1 MFRSLGKSKIAFVL
15 AILFGISLFF
25 FKGGSRY
32 SNLFNSDTVVATV
45 SGTPISTSKFNR
57 TMQMNIN
64 KFNQMLGKP
73 ITGDEIRSFQIHS
86 LSLEALIND
95 AVFENE
101 YDSIKLIID
110 ESVIA
115 QKTKERIPQLYDKNN
130 KLNETYLNT
139 FLKQQQLKIEDI
151 VQIIN
156 FETRDEFVNNALFYF
171 LWTYIGLFNINYPQY
186 FSSKIDNYNNHSRK
200 ISYIEFLLEEV
211 NIENDI
217 QKYALNMKEE
227 LEKYYENNINQYMS
241 KENRNVEY
249 IIFNKKKYADNFVP
263 TNFEIKEY
271 FNANK
276 ELYYQKEKR
285 SFTQFNFKKLEEA
298 KNFKSKIQNFIN
310 PSDILKIAEENNI
323 RFSEFENLIA
333 DEMLEEISKPLFEL
347 NQNQQSKIIETSI
360 AKHIIILQ
368 SIEPERQLKF
378 DEVKE
383 NIKNTITAIELNN
396 YFTDIKNQAS
406 EKILNGKSLSEI
418 ANDFNLT
425 ISLINNITQDYDQYD
440 QSEEIIISSLI
451 PAAFGSNKDF
461 VSDVID
467 INNDYAYIFNVK
479 KITPSTPLDITSIQ
493 EILLND
499 WKKSKKIETINS
511 DVKINKDNNN
521 FFSQLLSTYQLQPK
535 ELIINNNFNELPRS
549 FIVEV
554 LEGEKGQNIQ
564 YIDNNLVH
572 IAKIIDIT
580 IPDEKNDNIS
590 ISMADDLRGSFGGE
604 LYKNKNMSTNDSLIN
619 AIIQQY

>member
-1 MFRSLGKSKIAFVL
+1 
-15 AILFGISLFF
+15 
-25 FKGGSRY
+25 
-32 SNLFNSDTVVATV
+32 
-45 SGTPISTSKFNR
+45 
-57 TMQMNIN
+57 
-64 KFNQMLGKP
+64 MLGKP
-73 ITGDEIRSFQIHS
+73 MTGDEIRSFQIHS
-86 LSLEALIND
+86 LSLGALIND

-110 ESVIA
+110 ESVVA

-156 FETRDEFVNNALFYF
+156 FETRDEFVNNA
-171 LWTYIGLFNINYPQY
+171 LFNINYPQY

-249 IIFNKKKYADNFVP
+249 IIFNKKKYTNNFVP

-285 SFTQFNFKKLEEA
+285 SFIQFNFKKLEEA

-310 PSDILKIAEENNI
+310 PSDILKFAEENNI

>member
-86 LSLEALIND
+86 LSLGALIND

-156 FETRDEFVNNALFYF
+156 FETRDEFVNNA
-171 LWTYIGLFNINYPQY
+171 LFNINYPQY

-249 IIFNKKKYADNFVP
+249 IIFNKKKYTNNFVP

-285 SFTQFNFKKLEEA
+285 SFIQFNFKKLEEA

-310 PSDILKIAEENNI
+310 PSDILKFAEENNI

-580 IPDEKNDNIS
+580 IPNEKNDNIS

>member
-86 LSLEALIND
+86 LSLGALIND

-110 ESVIA
+110 ESVVA

-156 FETRDEFVNNALFYF
+156 FETRDEFVNNA
-171 LWTYIGLFNINYPQY
+171 LFNINYPQY

-249 IIFNKKKYADNFVP
+249 IIFNKKKYANNFVP

>member
-86 LSLEALIND
+86 LSLGALIND

-110 ESVIA
+110 ESVVA

-156 FETRDEFVNNALFYF
+156 FETRDEFVNNA
-171 LWTYIGLFNINYPQY
+171 LFNINYPQY

-249 IIFNKKKYADNFVP
+249 IIFNKKKYANNFVP

-276 ELYYQKEKR
+276 ELYYQNEQR
-285 SFTQFNFKKLEEA
+285 SFIQFNFKTLEEA

-310 PSDILKIAEENNI
+310 PSDILKFAEENNI
-323 RFSEFENLIA
+323 RFNEFENLIA

-425 ISLINNITQDYDQYD
+425 VSLINNITQDYDQYD

-479 KITPSTPLDITSIQ
+479 EITPSTPLDITSIQ

-499 WKKSKKIETINS
+499 WKKSKKIEKINS

>member
-32 SNLFNSDTVVATV
+32 SNLFNSDTVVATI

-86 LSLEALIND
+86 LSLGALIND

-110 ESVIA
+110 ESVVA

-156 FETRDEFVNNALFYF
+156 FETRDEFVNNA
-171 LWTYIGLFNINYPQY
+171 LFNINYPQY

-249 IIFNKKKYADNFVP
+249 IIFNKKKYANNFVP

-285 SFTQFNFKKLEEA
+285 SFIQFNFKKLEEA

-310 PSDILKIAEENNI
+310 PSDILKFAEENNI
-323 RFSEFENLIA
+323 RFNEFENLIA

-383 NIKNTITAIELNN
+383 NIKNTITVIELNN
-396 YFTDIKNQAS
+396 YFIDIKNQAS
-406 EKILNGKSLSEI
+406 EKILNGKLLSEI

-479 KITPSTPLDITSIQ
+479 EITPSTPLDITSIQ

-499 WKKSKKIETINS
+499 WKKSKKIEKINS

>member
-1 MFRSLGKSKIAFVL
+1 
-15 AILFGISLFF
+15 
-25 FKGGSRY
+25 
-32 SNLFNSDTVVATV
+32 
-45 SGTPISTSKFNR
+45 
-57 TMQMNIN
+57 
-64 KFNQMLGKP
+64 MLGKP

-86 LSLEALIND
+86 LSLGALIND

-110 ESVIA
+110 ESVVA

-156 FETRDEFVNNALFYF
+156 FETRDEFVNNA
-171 LWTYIGLFNINYPQY
+171 LFNINYPQY

-249 IIFNKKKYADNFVP
+249 IIFNKKKYANNFVP

-285 SFTQFNFKKLEEA
+285 SFIQFNFKKLEEA

-310 PSDILKIAEENNI
+310 PSDILKFAEENNI
-323 RFSEFENLIA
+323 RFNEFENLIA

-479 KITPSTPLDITSIQ
+479 EITPSTPLDITSIQ

-499 WKKSKKIETINS
+499 WKKSKKIEKINS

-580 IPDEKNDNIS
+580 VPDEKNDNIS

>member
-86 LSLEALIND
+86 LSLGALIND

-110 ESVIA
+110 ESVVA

-156 FETRDEFVNNALFYF
+156 FETRDEFVNNA
-171 LWTYIGLFNINYPQY
+171 LFNINYPQY

-249 IIFNKKKYADNFVP
+249 IIFNKKKYANNFVP

-285 SFTQFNFKKLEEA
+285 SFIQFNFKTLEEA

-310 PSDILKIAEENNI
+310 PSDILKFAEENNI
-323 RFSEFENLIA
+323 RFNEFENLIA

-406 EKILNGKSLSEI
+406 EKILNGKLLSEI

-479 KITPSTPLDITSIQ
+479 EITPSTPLDITSIQ

-499 WKKSKKIETINS
+499 WKKSKKIEKINS

-564 YIDNNLVH
+564 YIYNNLVH

>member
-1 MFRSLGKSKIAFVL
+1 
-15 AILFGISLFF
+15 
-25 FKGGSRY
+25 
-32 SNLFNSDTVVATV
+32 
-45 SGTPISTSKFNR
+45 
-57 TMQMNIN
+57 
-64 KFNQMLGKP
+64 MLGKP

-86 LSLEALIND
+86 LSLGALIND

-110 ESVIA
+110 ESVVA

-156 FETRDEFVNNALFYF
+156 FETRDEFVNNALF
-171 LWTYIGLFNINYPQY
+171 NINYPQY

-217 QKYALNMKEE
+217 QKYELNMKEE

-249 IIFNKKKYADNFVP
+249 IIFNKKKYANNFVP

-276 ELYYQKEKR
+276 ELYYQNEQR
-285 SFTQFNFKKLEEA
+285 SFIQFNFKTLEEA

-310 PSDILKIAEENNI
+310 PSDILKFAEENNI
-323 RFSEFENLIA
+323 RFNEFENLIA
-333 DEMLEEISKPLFEL
+333 DEMLEEISKTLFEL

-479 KITPSTPLDITSIQ
+479 EITPSTPLDITSIQ

-499 WKKSKKIETINS
+499 WKKSKKIEKINS

>member
-32 SNLFNSDTVVATV
+32 SNLFNSDTVVATI

-86 LSLEALIND
+86 LSLGALIND

-110 ESVIA
+110 ESVVA

-156 FETRDEFVNNALFYF
+156 FETRDEFVNNA
-171 LWTYIGLFNINYPQY
+171 LFNINYPQY

-249 IIFNKKKYADNFVP
+249 IIFNKKKYANNFVP

-285 SFTQFNFKKLEEA
+285 SFIQFNFKTLEEA

-310 PSDILKIAEENNI
+310 PSDILKFAEENNI
-323 RFSEFENLIA
+323 RFNEFENLIA

-479 KITPSTPLDITSIQ
+479 EITPSTPLDITSIQ

-499 WKKSKKIETINS
+499 WKKSKKIEKINS

-554 LEGEKGQNIQ
+554 LKGEKGQNIQ

>member
-32 SNLFNSDTVVATV
+32 SNFFNSDTVVATV

-86 LSLEALIND
+86 LSLGALIND

-110 ESVIA
+110 ESVVA

-156 FETRDEFVNNALFYF
+156 FETRDEFVNNA
-171 LWTYIGLFNINYPQY
+171 LFNINYPQY

-249 IIFNKKKYADNFVP
+249 IIFNKKKYANNFVP

-276 ELYYQKEKR
+276 ELYYQQEKR
-285 SFTQFNFKKLEEA
+285 SFIQFNFKKLEEA

-310 PSDILKIAEENNI
+310 PSDILKFAEENNI
-323 RFSEFENLIA
+323 RFNEFENLIA

-406 EKILNGKSLSEI
+406 EKILNGKLLSEI

-479 KITPSTPLDITSIQ
+479 EITPSTPLDITSIQ

-499 WKKSKKIETINS
+499 WKKSKKIEKINS

>member
-1 MFRSLGKSKIAFVL
+1 
-15 AILFGISLFF
+15 
-25 FKGGSRY
+25 
-32 SNLFNSDTVVATV
+32 
-45 SGTPISTSKFNR
+45 
-57 TMQMNIN
+57 
-64 KFNQMLGKP
+64 
-73 ITGDEIRSFQIHS
+73 
-86 LSLEALIND
+86 
-95 AVFENE
+95 
-101 YDSIKLIID
+101 
-110 ESVIA
+110 
-115 QKTKERIPQLYDKNN
+115 
-130 KLNETYLNT
+130 
-139 FLKQQQLKIEDI
+139 
-151 VQIIN
+151 
-156 FETRDEFVNNALFYF
+156 
-171 LWTYIGLFNINYPQY
+171 
-186 FSSKIDNYNNHSRK
+186 
-200 ISYIEFLLEEV
+200 
-211 NIENDI
+211 
-217 QKYALNMKEE
+217 
-227 LEKYYENNINQYMS
+227 
-241 KENRNVEY
+241 
-249 IIFNKKKYADNFVP
+249 
-263 TNFEIKEY
+263 
-271 FNANK
+271 
-276 ELYYQKEKR
+276 
-285 SFTQFNFKKLEEA
+285 
-298 KNFKSKIQNFIN
+298 
-310 PSDILKIAEENNI
+310 
-323 RFSEFENLIA
+323 
-333 DEMLEEISKPLFEL
+333 MLEEISKPLFEL

>member
-156 FETRDEFVNNALFYF
+156 FETRDEFVNNALF
-171 LWTYIGLFNINYPQY
+171 NINYPQY

-310 PSDILKIAEENNI
+310 PSDILKFAEENNI

-461 VSDVID
+461 VSDLID

>member
-57 TMQMNIN
+57 TMRMNIN

-73 ITGDEIRSFQIHS
+73 LTGDEIRSFQIHS
-86 LSLEALIND
+86 LSLGALIND

-110 ESVIA
+110 ETVVA
-115 QKTKERIPQLYDKNN
+115 QKTKERMPQLYNKNN

-156 FETRDEFVNNALFYF
+156 FETRDEFVNNALF
-171 LWTYIGLFNINYPQY
+171 NINYPQY
-186 FSSKIDNYNNHSRK
+186 FSSKINNYNNHSRK

-249 IIFNKKKYADNFVP
+249 IIFNKKKYTNNFVP

-285 SFTQFNFKKLEEA
+285 SFIQFNFKKLEEA

-310 PSDILKIAEENNI
+310 PSDILKFAEKNNI
-323 RFSEFENLIA
+323 RFNEFENLIA
-333 DEMLEEISKPLFEL
+333 DEMLEKISKPLFEL

-479 KITPSTPLDITSIQ
+479 EITPSTPLDITSIQ

-499 WKKSKKIETINS
+499 WKKSKKIEKINS

>member
-32 SNLFNSDTVVATV
+32 SNLFNSDTVVATI

-86 LSLEALIND
+86 LSLGALIND

-110 ESVIA
+110 ESVVA

-156 FETRDEFVNNALFYF
+156 FETRDEFVNNA
-171 LWTYIGLFNINYPQY
+171 LFNINYPQY

-249 IIFNKKKYADNFVP
+249 IIFNKKKYANNFVP

-276 ELYYQKEKR
+276 ELYYQNEQR
-285 SFTQFNFKKLEEA
+285 SFIQFNFKKLEEA

-310 PSDILKIAEENNI
+310 PSDILKFAEENNI
-323 RFSEFENLIA
+323 RFNEFENLIA

-479 KITPSTPLDITSIQ
+479 EITPSTPLDITSIQ

-499 WKKSKKIETINS
+499 WKKSKKIEKINS

>member
-86 LSLEALIND
+86 LSLGALIND

-110 ESVIA
+110 ESVVA

-156 FETRDEFVNNALFYF
+156 FETRDEFVNNALF
-171 LWTYIGLFNINYPQY
+171 NINYPQY
-186 FSSKIDNYNNHSRK
+186 FSSKINNYNNHSRK

-249 IIFNKKKYADNFVP
+249 IIFNKKKYANNFVP

-276 ELYYQKEKR
+276 ELYYQNEQR
-285 SFTQFNFKKLEEA
+285 SFIQFNFKTLEEA

-310 PSDILKIAEENNI
+310 PSDILKFAEENNI
-323 RFSEFENLIA
+323 RFNEFENLIA

-406 EKILNGKSLSEI
+406 EKILNGKLLSEI

-479 KITPSTPLDITSIQ
+479 EITPSTPLDITSIQ

-499 WKKSKKIETINS
+499 WKKSKKIEKINS

>member
-32 SNLFNSDTVVATV
+32 SNLLNSDTVVATV

-86 LSLEALIND
+86 LSLGALIND

-110 ESVIA
+110 ESVVA

-156 FETRDEFVNNALFYF
+156 FETRDEFVNNALF
-171 LWTYIGLFNINYPQY
+171 NINYPQY

-200 ISYIEFLLEEV
+200 ISYIEFLLEEI

-249 IIFNKKKYADNFVP
+249 IIFNKKKYANNFVP

-271 FNANK
+271 FNTNK
-276 ELYYQKEKR
+276 ELYYQNEQR
-285 SFTQFNFKKLEEA
+285 SFIQFNFKTLEEA

-310 PSDILKIAEENNI
+310 PSDILKFAEENNI
-323 RFSEFENLIA
+323 RFNEFENLIA

-406 EKILNGKSLSEI
+406 EKILNGKLLSEI

-479 KITPSTPLDITSIQ
+479 EITPSTPLDITSIQ

-499 WKKSKKIETINS
+499 WKKSKKIEKINS

-564 YIDNNLVH
+564 YIYNNLVH

>member
-156 FETRDEFVNNALFYF
+156 FETRDEFVNNA
-171 LWTYIGLFNINYPQY
+171 LFNINYPQY

-572 IAKIIDIT
+572 IAKIIDIM

>member
-1 MFRSLGKSKIAFVL
+1 MFRSLGKSKIAIVL
-15 AILFGISLFF
+15 AFLFGISLLF
-25 FKGGSRY
+25 FKSGSRY
-32 SNLFNSDTVVATV
+32 SNLFNSDNVVAKV

-86 LSLEALIND
+86 LSLGALIND

-110 ESVIA
+110 ESVVA

-156 FETRDEFVNNALFYF
+156 FETRDEFVNNA
-171 LWTYIGLFNINYPQY
+171 LFNINYPQY

-241 KENRNVEY
+241 KEKRNVEY
-249 IIFNKKKYADNFVP
+249 VIFNKKKYANNFVP

-285 SFTQFNFKKLEEA
+285 SFIQFNFKKLEEA

-310 PSDILKIAEENNI
+310 PSDILKFAEENNI
-323 RFSEFENLIA
+323 RFNEFENLIA

-347 NQNQQSKIIETSI
+347 NQNQQSKIIETAI

-479 KITPSTPLDITSIQ
+479 EITPSTPLDITSIQ

-499 WKKSKKIETINS
+499 WKKSKKIEKINS

>member
-32 SNLFNSDTVVATV
+32 SNLFNSDTVVATI

-86 LSLEALIND
+86 LSLGALIND

-110 ESVIA
+110 ESVVA

-156 FETRDEFVNNALFYF
+156 FETRDEFVNNA
-171 LWTYIGLFNINYPQY
+171 LFNINYPQY

-249 IIFNKKKYADNFVP
+249 IIFNKKKYANNFVP

-285 SFTQFNFKKLEEA
+285 SFIQFNFKKLEEA
-298 KNFKSKIQNFIN
+298 KNFKSKTQNFIN
-310 PSDILKIAEENNI
+310 PTDILKFAEENNI
-323 RFSEFENLIA
+323 RFNEFENLIA

-479 KITPSTPLDITSIQ
+479 EITPSTPLDITSIQ

-499 WKKSKKIETINS
+499 WKKSKKIEKINS

>member
-1 MFRSLGKSKIAFVL
+1 
-15 AILFGISLFF
+15 
-25 FKGGSRY
+25 
-32 SNLFNSDTVVATV
+32 
-45 SGTPISTSKFNR
+45 
-57 TMQMNIN
+57 
-64 KFNQMLGKP
+64 MLGKP

-86 LSLEALIND
+86 LSLGALIND

-156 FETRDEFVNNALFYF
+156 FETRDEFVNNA
-171 LWTYIGLFNINYPQY
+171 LFNINYPQY

-249 IIFNKKKYADNFVP
+249 IIFNKKKYANNFVP

-285 SFTQFNFKKLEEA
+285 SFIQFNFKKLEEA

-310 PSDILKIAEENNI
+310 PSDILKFAEENNI

-479 KITPSTPLDITSIQ
+479 EITPSTPLDITSIQ

-499 WKKSKKIETINS
+499 WKKSKKIEKINS

-549 FIVEV
+549 FIVE
-554 LEGEKGQNIQ
+554 LLKGERGQNIQ

>member
-32 SNLFNSDTVVATV
+32 SNLFNSDTVVATI

-86 LSLEALIND
+86 LSLGALIND

-110 ESVIA
+110 ESVVA

-156 FETRDEFVNNALFYF
+156 FETRDEFVNNALF
-171 LWTYIGLFNINYPQY
+171 NINYPQY

-200 ISYIEFLLEEV
+200 ISYIEFLLEEI

-249 IIFNKKKYADNFVP
+249 IIFNKKKYANNFVP

-276 ELYYQKEKR
+276 ELYYQNEQR
-285 SFTQFNFKKLEEA
+285 SFIQFNFKKLEEA

-310 PSDILKIAEENNI
+310 PSDILKFAEENNI
-323 RFSEFENLIA
+323 RFNEFENLIA

-383 NIKNTITAIELNN
+383 NIKNTITGIELNN
-396 YFTDIKNQAS
+396 YFIDIKNQAS

-479 KITPSTPLDITSIQ
+479 EITPSTPLDITSIQ

-499 WKKSKKIETINS
+499 WKKSKKIEKINS

>member
-32 SNLFNSDTVVATV
+32 SNLLNSDTVVATI

-73 ITGDEIRSFQIHS
+73 MTGDEIRSFQIHS
-86 LSLEALIND
+86 LSLGALIND

-110 ESVIA
+110 ESVVA

-156 FETRDEFVNNALFYF
+156 FETRDEFVNNA
-171 LWTYIGLFNINYPQY
+171 LFNINYPQY

-249 IIFNKKKYADNFVP
+249 IIFNKKKYANNFVP

-285 SFTQFNFKKLEEA
+285 SFIQFNFKKLEEA

-310 PSDILKIAEENNI
+310 PSDILKFAEENNI
-323 RFSEFENLIA
+323 RFNEFENLIA

-479 KITPSTPLDITSIQ
+479 EITPSTPLDITSIQ

-499 WKKSKKIETINS
+499 WKKSKKIEKINS

>member
-32 SNLFNSDTVVATV
+32 SNLFNSDTVVATI

-86 LSLEALIND
+86 LSLGALIND

-110 ESVIA
+110 ESVVA

-156 FETRDEFVNNALFYF
+156 FETRDEFVNNALF
-171 LWTYIGLFNINYPQY
+171 NINYPQY
-186 FSSKIDNYNNHSRK
+186 FSSKINNYNNHSRK

-249 IIFNKKKYADNFVP
+249 IIFNKKKYANNFVP

-285 SFTQFNFKKLEEA
+285 SFIQFNFKTLEEA

-310 PSDILKIAEENNI
+310 PSDILKFAEENNI
-323 RFSEFENLIA
+323 RFNEFENLIA

-406 EKILNGKSLSEI
+406 EKILNGKLLSEI

-479 KITPSTPLDITSIQ
+479 EITPSTPLDITSIQ

-499 WKKSKKIETINS
+499 WKKSKKIEKINS

>member
-32 SNLFNSDTVVATV
+32 SNLFNSDTVVATI

-86 LSLEALIND
+86 LSLGALIND

-110 ESVIA
+110 ESVVA

-156 FETRDEFVNNALFYF
+156 FETRDEFVNNA
-171 LWTYIGLFNINYPQY
+171 LFNINYPQY

-249 IIFNKKKYADNFVP
+249 IIFNKKKYANNFVP

-271 FNANK
+271 FNTNK
-276 ELYYQKEKR
+276 ELYYQNEQR
-285 SFTQFNFKKLEEA
+285 SFIQFNFKTLEEA
-298 KNFKSKIQNFIN
+298 INFKSKIQNFIN
-310 PSDILKIAEENNI
+310 PSDILKFAEENNI
-323 RFSEFENLIA
+323 RFNEFENLIA

-406 EKILNGKSLSEI
+406 EKILNGKLLSEI

-479 KITPSTPLDITSIQ
+479 EITPSTPLDITSIQ

-499 WKKSKKIETINS
+499 WKKSKKIEKINS
-511 DVKINKDNNN
+511 DVKINIDNNN

>member
-86 LSLEALIND
+86 LSLGALIND

-110 ESVIA
+110 ESVVA

-156 FETRDEFVNNALFYF
+156 FETRDEFVNNA
-171 LWTYIGLFNINYPQY
+171 LFNINYPQY

-249 IIFNKKKYADNFVP
+249 IIFNKKKYANNFVP

-276 ELYYQKEKR
+276 ELYYQNEQR
-285 SFTQFNFKKLEEA
+285 SFIQFNFKKLEEA

-310 PSDILKIAEENNI
+310 PSDILKFAEENNI
-323 RFSEFENLIA
+323 RFNEFENLIA

-479 KITPSTPLDITSIQ
+479 EITPSTPLDITSIQ

-499 WKKSKKIETINS
+499 WKKSKKIEKINS

>member
-156 FETRDEFVNNALFYF
+156 FETRDEFVNNA
-171 LWTYIGLFNINYPQY
+171 LFNINYPQY

-580 IPDEKNDNIS
+580 IPNEKNDNIS

>member
-64 KFNQMLGKP
+64 KFNQMLGRP

-86 LSLEALIND
+86 LSLGALIND

-110 ESVIA
+110 ESVVA

-156 FETRDEFVNNALFYF
+156 FETRDEFVNNA
-171 LWTYIGLFNINYPQY
+171 LFNINYPQY

-249 IIFNKKKYADNFVP
+249 IIFNKKKYANNFVP

-285 SFTQFNFKKLEEA
+285 SFIQFNFKKLEEA
-298 KNFKSKIQNFIN
+298 RNFKSKIQNFIN
-310 PSDILKIAEENNI
+310 PSDILKFAEENNI
-323 RFSEFENLIA
+323 RFNEFENLIA

-406 EKILNGKSLSEI
+406 EKILNGKLLSEI

-479 KITPSTPLDITSIQ
+479 EITPSTPLDITSIQ

-499 WKKSKKIETINS
+499 WKKSKKIEKINS

>member
-32 SNLFNSDTVVATV
+32 SNLFNSDTVVATI

-86 LSLEALIND
+86 LSLGALIND

-110 ESVIA
+110 ESVVA

-156 FETRDEFVNNALFYF
+156 FETRDEFVNNA
-171 LWTYIGLFNINYPQY
+171 LFNINYPQY

-249 IIFNKKKYADNFVP
+249 IIFNKKKYANNFVP

-276 ELYYQKEKR
+276 ELYYQQEKR
-285 SFTQFNFKKLEEA
+285 SFIQFNFKKLEEA

-310 PSDILKIAEENNI
+310 PSDILKFAEENNI
-323 RFSEFENLIA
+323 RFNEFENLIA

-406 EKILNGKSLSEI
+406 EKILNGKLLSEI

-479 KITPSTPLDITSIQ
+479 EITPSTPLDITSIQ

-499 WKKSKKIETINS
+499 WKKSKKIEKINS

>member
-156 FETRDEFVNNALFYF
+156 FETRDEFVNNALF
-171 LWTYIGLFNINYPQY
+171 NINYPQY

-285 SFTQFNFKKLEEA
+285 SFIQFNFKKLEEA

-310 PSDILKIAEENNI
+310 PSDILKFAEENNI

-479 KITPSTPLDITSIQ
+479 EITPSTPLDITSIQ

>member
-1 MFRSLGKSKIAFVL
+1 
-15 AILFGISLFF
+15 
-25 FKGGSRY
+25 
-32 SNLFNSDTVVATV
+32 
-45 SGTPISTSKFNR
+45 
-57 TMQMNIN
+57 
-64 KFNQMLGKP
+64 
-73 ITGDEIRSFQIHS
+73 
-86 LSLEALIND
+86 
-95 AVFENE
+95 
-101 YDSIKLIID
+101 
-110 ESVIA
+110 
-115 QKTKERIPQLYDKNN
+115 
-130 KLNETYLNT
+130 
-139 FLKQQQLKIEDI
+139 LKQQQLKIEDI

-156 FETRDEFVNNALFYF
+156 FETRDEFVNNALF
-171 LWTYIGLFNINYPQY
+171 NINYPQY

-200 ISYIEFLLEEV
+200 ISYIEYLLEEV

-249 IIFNKKKYADNFVP
+249 IIFNKKKYANNFVP

-276 ELYYQKEKR
+276 ELYYQNEQR
-285 SFTQFNFKKLEEA
+285 SFIQFNFKTLEEA

-310 PSDILKIAEENNI
+310 PSDILKFAEENNI
-323 RFSEFENLIA
+323 RFNEFENLIA

-368 SIEPERQLKF
+368 SIEPEKQLKF

-479 KITPSTPLDITSIQ
+479 EITPSTPLDITSIQ

-499 WKKSKKIETINS
+499 WKKSKKIEKINS

-521 FFSQLLSTYQLQPK
+521 FFSQLLSTYQLQPQ

>member
-86 LSLEALIND
+86 LSLGALIND

-110 ESVIA
+110 ESVVA

-156 FETRDEFVNNALFYF
+156 FETRDEFVNNA
-171 LWTYIGLFNINYPQY
+171 LFNINYPQY

-249 IIFNKKKYADNFVP
+249 IIFNKKKYANNFVP

-276 ELYYQKEKR
+276 ELYYQQEKR
-285 SFTQFNFKKLEEA
+285 SFIQFNFKTLEEA

-310 PSDILKIAEENNI
+310 PSDILKFAKENNI
-323 RFSEFENLIA
+323 RFNEFENLIA

-383 NIKNTITAIELNN
+383 NIKNTITGIELNN
-396 YFTDIKNQAS
+396 YFIDIKNQAS
-406 EKILNGKSLSEI
+406 EKILNGKLLSEI

-479 KITPSTPLDITSIQ
+479 EITPSTPLDITSIQ

-499 WKKSKKIETINS
+499 WKKSKKIEKINS

>member
-86 LSLEALIND
+86 LSLGALIND

-110 ESVIA
+110 ESVVA

-156 FETRDEFVNNALFYF
+156 FETRDEFVNNA
-171 LWTYIGLFNINYPQY
+171 LFNINYPQY

-249 IIFNKKKYADNFVP
+249 IIFNKKKYANNFVP

-276 ELYYQKEKR
+276 ELYYQNEQR
-285 SFTQFNFKKLEEA
+285 SFIQFNFKKLEEA

-310 PSDILKIAEENNI
+310 PSDILKFAEENNI
-323 RFSEFENLIA
+323 RFNEFENLIA

-383 NIKNTITAIELNN
+383 NIKNTITVIELNN
-396 YFTDIKNQAS
+396 YFIDIKNQAS
-406 EKILNGKSLSEI
+406 EKILNGKLLSEI

-479 KITPSTPLDITSIQ
+479 EITPSTPLDITSIQ

-499 WKKSKKIETINS
+499 WKKSKKIEKINS

-521 FFSQLLSTYQLQPK
+521 FFSQLLSTYQLQPQ

-590 ISMADDLRGSFGGE
+590 ISMADDLRRSFGGE

>member
-1 MFRSLGKSKIAFVL
+1 
-15 AILFGISLFF
+15 
-25 FKGGSRY
+25 
-32 SNLFNSDTVVATV
+32 
-45 SGTPISTSKFNR
+45 
-57 TMQMNIN
+57 
-64 KFNQMLGKP
+64 MLGKP

-86 LSLEALIND
+86 LSLGALIND

-110 ESVIA
+110 ESVVA

-156 FETRDEFVNNALFYF
+156 FETRDEFVNNALF
-171 LWTYIGLFNINYPQY
+171 NINYPQY
-186 FSSKIDNYNNHSRK
+186 FSSKINNYNNHSRK

-249 IIFNKKKYADNFVP
+249 IIFNKKKYANNFVP

-285 SFTQFNFKKLEEA
+285 SFIQFNFKKLEEA

-310 PSDILKIAEENNI
+310 PSDILKFAEENNI
-323 RFSEFENLIA
+323 RFNEFENLIA

-406 EKILNGKSLSEI
+406 EKILNGKLLSEI

-479 KITPSTPLDITSIQ
+479 EITPSTPLDITSIQ

-499 WKKSKKIETINS
+499 WKKSKKIEKINS

>member
-86 LSLEALIND
+86 LSLGALIND

-110 ESVIA
+110 ESVVA

-156 FETRDEFVNNALFYF
+156 FETRDEFVNNA
-171 LWTYIGLFNINYPQY
+171 LFNINYPQY

-249 IIFNKKKYADNFVP
+249 IIFNKKKYANNFVP

-285 SFTQFNFKKLEEA
+285 SFIQFNFKKLEEA

-310 PSDILKIAEENNI
+310 PSDILKFAEENNI

>member
-32 SNLFNSDTVVATV
+32 SNLFNSDTVVATI

-86 LSLEALIND
+86 LSLGALIND

-110 ESVIA
+110 ESVVA

-156 FETRDEFVNNALFYF
+156 FETRDEFVNNAF
-171 LWTYIGLFNINYPQY
+171 FNINYPQY
-186 FSSKIDNYNNHSRK
+186 FASKIDNYNNHSRK
-200 ISYIEFLLEEV
+200 ISYIEFLLEKV

-249 IIFNKKKYADNFVP
+249 IIFNKKKYANNFVP

-271 FNANK
+271 FNTNK
-276 ELYYQKEKR
+276 ELYYQNEQR
-285 SFTQFNFKKLEEA
+285 SFIQFNFKTLEEA

-310 PSDILKIAEENNI
+310 PSDILKFAEENNI
-323 RFSEFENLIA
+323 RFNEFENLIA

-383 NIKNTITAIELNN
+383 NIKNTITTIELNN

-406 EKILNGKSLSEI
+406 EKILNGKLLSEI

-479 KITPSTPLDITSIQ
+479 EITPSTPLDITSIQ

-499 WKKSKKIETINS
+499 WKKSKKIEKINS

>member
-32 SNLFNSDTVVATV
+32 SNLFNSDTIVATI

-86 LSLEALIND
+86 LSLGALIND

-110 ESVIA
+110 ESVVA

-156 FETRDEFVNNALFYF
+156 FETRDEFVNNA
-171 LWTYIGLFNINYPQY
+171 LFNINYPQY

-249 IIFNKKKYADNFVP
+249 IIFNKKKYANNFVP

-285 SFTQFNFKKLEEA
+285 SFIQFNFKKLEEA

-310 PSDILKIAEENNI
+310 PSDILKFAEENNI
-323 RFSEFENLIA
+323 RFNEFENLIA

-479 KITPSTPLDITSIQ
+479 EITPSTPLDITSIQ

-499 WKKSKKIETINS
+499 WKKSKKIEKINS

>member
-32 SNLFNSDTVVATV
+32 SNFFNSDTVVATV

-86 LSLEALIND
+86 LSLGALIND

-110 ESVIA
+110 ESVVA

-130 KLNETYLNT
+130 KLNEIYLNT

-156 FETRDEFVNNALFYF
+156 FETRDEFVNNALF
-171 LWTYIGLFNINYPQY
+171 NINYPQY
-186 FSSKIDNYNNHSRK
+186 FSSKINNYNNHSRK

-249 IIFNKKKYADNFVP
+249 IIFNKKKYANNFVP

-271 FNANK
+271 FNTNK
-276 ELYYQKEKR
+276 ELYYQNEQR
-285 SFTQFNFKKLEEA
+285 SFIQFNFKTLEEA

-310 PSDILKIAEENNI
+310 PSDILKFAEENNI
-323 RFSEFENLIA
+323 RFNEFENLIA

-406 EKILNGKSLSEI
+406 EKILNGKLLSEI

-479 KITPSTPLDITSIQ
+479 EITPSTPLDITSIQ

-499 WKKSKKIETINS
+499 WKKSKKIEKINS

-604 LYKNKNMSTNDSLIN
+604 LYKNKKMSTNDSLIN